1 MTRQGKRV
9 AMTLGGIRKGGMTI
23 ALMLALGA
31 CAGTFRDHGYAPDD
45 ETLDQI
51 VVGVDTRD
59 TVAEV
64 VGQPS
69 SAGILNE
76 GGWYYVSSRYRN
88 YTYNAPEE
96 IDRQVVAI
104 TFDQGGVVE
113 NVERFGLAEG
123 QVVPLSRRVTDS
135 NIKGT
140 TFIRQLLGNLG
151 RLDPTQFLGR

>member
-1 MTRQGKRV
+1 
-9 AMTLGGIRKGGMTI
+9 MTLGGIRNGSVTI
-23 ALMLALGA
+23 VLMLVLGA
-31 CAGTFRDHGYAPDD
+31 CAATFRDHGYAPDD
-45 ETLDQI
+45 ETLSQI

-140 TFIRQLLGNLG
+140 TFIRQLLGNFG
-151 RLDPTQFLGR
+151 RLDPTQLLGR

>member
-1 MTRQGKRV
+1 
-9 AMTLGGIRKGGMTI
+9 MTLGGIRNGGATI
-23 ALMLALGA
+23 VLMLTLGA
-31 CAGTFRDHGYAPDD
+31 CSATFRDHGYTPDD
-45 ETLDQI
+45 ETLNGI

-76 GGWYYVSSRYRN
+76 GGWYYVSSRYEN
-88 YTYNAPEE
+88 FTYNAPKE
-96 IDRQVVAI
+96 IERQVVAI
-104 TFDQGGVVE
+104 SFDQGGVVQ
-113 NVERFGLAEG
+113 NIERFGLAEG

-140 TFIRQLLGNLG
+140 TFIRQLLGNFG
-151 RLDPTQFLGR
+151 RLDPTQLLRR